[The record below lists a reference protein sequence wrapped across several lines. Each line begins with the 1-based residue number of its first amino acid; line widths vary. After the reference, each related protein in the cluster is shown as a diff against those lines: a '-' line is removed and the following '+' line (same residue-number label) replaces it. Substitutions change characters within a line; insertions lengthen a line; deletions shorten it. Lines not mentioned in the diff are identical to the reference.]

1 MSGNPRAI
9 AARILASLLREHRP
23 LDQLLNDKSVTAL
36 ASRDQ
41 AFVQELCYG
50 VARWYFRLEFL
61 LEKLLNK
68 APREKD
74 LEIKTLL
81 LCGIYQ
87 IDFLR
92 TPAHAAVSASVD
104 AVHTLGRDWARG
116 TVNAVLRRFLRERAA
131 LLEKLSETP
140 AATHAHPGWLL
151 DLLRDDWPDKW
162 ERIAAG
168 NNERPPM
175 HLRVNRQRST
185 LANYLSALENA
196 GIPASLMAWS
206 DCGIA
211 LAAPEDVAAL
221 PGFREG
227 LVSVQDCGAQL
238 AAGLLDAQPGERVL
252 DACAAPGG
260 KAGHI
265 LESQPQLR
273 ELIAVEQIPQRV
285 KLLRQTLERLGLH
298 ASVIQADVS
307 DTAAW
312 WDGERYDRILL
323 DVPCSATGV
332 IRRHPDIKL
341 SGRLEAMPRLLETQ
355 RQILSSI
362 WPLLKRKGKLVYST
376 CSILRREND
385 DQIAA
390 HLQLHPDATVVP
402 VAAEWGSATLHGR
415 QTLPGFDEMDGF
427 YYAILEKQAS
437 GG

>member
-23 LDQLLNDKSVTAL
+23 LDQLLKDKSVTTL

-50 VARWYFRLEFL
+50 VARWYYRLEFL
-61 LEKLLNK
+61 LEKLLDK

-104 AVHTLGRDWARG
+104 AVHILSRDWARG
-116 TVNAVLRRFLRERAA
+116 TVNAVLRRYLREQAT
-131 LLEKLSETP
+131 LLEKLSENT

-151 DLLRDDWPDKW
+151 DLLREDWPDKW

-185 LANYLSALENA
+185 LANYLRTLENA
-196 GIPASLMAWS
+196 GIPANAMAWS

-211 LAAPEDVAAL
+211 LAAPVDVAAL

-265 LESQPQLR
+265 LERQPQLR
-273 ELIAVEQIPQRV
+273 ELIAVEQIPRRV
-285 KLLRQTLERLGLH
+285 KLLLQTLERLGLH
-298 ASVIQADVS
+298 ASGIQADVS
-307 DTAAW
+307 DTSTW
-312 WDGERYDRILL
+312 WDGEPFDRILL

-341 SGRLEAMPRLLETQ
+341 SGRLETMPRLLETQ
-355 RQILSSI
+355 RQILGSV
-362 WPLLKRKGKLVYST
+362 WPMLKRKGKLVYST

-402 VAAEWGSATLHGR
+402 VDVEWGSATLHGR

-427 YYAILEKQAS
+427 YYAILEKQS
-437 GG
+437 GGG

>member
-23 LDQLLNDKSVTAL
+23 LDQLLKDKSVTAL
-36 ASRDQ
+36 DHRDQ

-61 LEKLLNK
+61 LGKLLNK

-81 LCGIYQ
+81 LCGMYQ
-87 IDFLR
+87 IEFLR

-104 AVHTLGRDWARG
+104 AVQTLGRDWARG
-116 TVNAVLRRFLRERAA
+116 TVNAVLRRYLRERVP
-131 LLEKLSETP
+131 LQEKLSNDIM
-140 AATHAHPGWLL
+140 THAHPGWLL
-151 DLLRDDWPDKW
+151 DLLREDWPDKW
-162 ERIAAG
+162 EQIAAG
-168 NNERPPM
+168 NNERPPL
-175 HLRVNRQRST
+175 HLRVNRLRIARTDYLRT
-185 LANYLSALENA
+185 LEEM
-196 GIPASLMAWS
+196 GIAAHSMAWN

-211 LAAPEDVAAL
+211 LAAPVDVAAL
-221 PGFREG
+221 PGFQEG
-227 LVSVQDCGAQL
+227 LVSVQDCGAQF

-265 LESQPQLR
+265 LESQPQLQ
-273 ELIAVEQIPQRV
+273 ELIAVEHNPMRV
-285 KLLRQTLERLGLH
+285 KLLRQTLDRLGLS
-298 ASVIQADVS
+298 ATVIHADVS

-312 WDGERYDRILL
+312 WDGEQFDRILL

-341 SGRLEAMPRLLETQ
+341 SGRLETLPLLLKTQ
-355 RQILSSI
+355 RQILGSI

-390 HLQLHPDATVVP
+390 HLQQHPDAAVVP
-402 VAAEWGSATLHGR
+402 VDAEWGCATVHGR

-427 YYAILEKQAS
+427 YYAILEKQNA
-437 GG
+437 GA

>member
-1 MSGNPRAI
+1 MPGNPRAI
-9 AARILASLLREHRP
+9 AARILAGLLREHRP
-23 LDQLLNDKSVTAL
+23 LDQLLKDKSVTTL

-50 VARWYFRLEFL
+50 VARWYSRLDFFL
-61 LEKLLNK
+61 NILLSK

-87 IDFLR
+87 IEFLC

-104 AVHTLGRDWARG
+104 AVQALGRDWARG
-116 TVNAVLRRFLRERAA
+116 TVNAVLRRFLRERAT
-131 LLEKLSETP
+131 LLEKLPEKP
-140 AATHAHPGWLL
+140 AATHAHPDWLL
-151 DLLRDDWPDKW
+151 GLLREDWPDKW
-162 ERIAAG
+162 ERISAG

-175 HLRVNRQRST
+175 HLRVNSRHGTR
-185 LANYLSALENA
+185 ADYLRALENA
-196 GIPASLMAWS
+196 GIPASPMAWS
-206 DCGIA
+206 DSGIA
-211 LAAPEDVAAL
+211 LAAPVDVAVL

-238 AAGLLDAQPGERVL
+238 AAGLLDAQPGDRVL

-260 KAGHI
+260 KAGHV
-265 LESQPQLR
+265 LEGQPQLR
-273 ELIAVEQIPQRV
+273 ELTAVEQIPQRV
-285 KLLRQTLERLGLH
+285 KLLRNTLERLKLH
-298 ASVIQADVS
+298 ARLIQADVS

-312 WDGERYDRILL
+312 WDGEQFDRILL

-341 SGRLEAMPRLLETQ
+341 SDRLETMPRLLETQ
-355 RQILSSI
+355 HRILGSI

-385 DQIAA
+385 
-390 HLQLHPDATVVP
+390 
-402 VAAEWGSATLHGR
+402 
-415 QTLPGFDEMDGF
+415 
-427 YYAILEKQAS
+427 
-437 GG
+437 